1 MDELRGELET
11 LGIVIKQESFLEKC
25 KTFKFIVLY
34 FFSVWELGQRH
45 EMSPED
51 LANEWFSFSFSNN
64 KCQLSIPN
72 IERFTSQVTE

>member
-1 MDELRGELET
+1 MEKLRGELET

-34 FFSVWELGQRH
+34 FFSVWEVGQRH

-51 LANEWFSFSFSNN
+51 LADEWSSFSISN

>member
-34 FFSVWELGQRH
+34 FFSVWEVGQRH

-51 LANEWFSFSFSNN
+51 LANEWSSFSYSNE
-64 KCQLSIPN
+64 CQLSIPN
-72 IERFTSQVTE
+72 IERFISQVTE

>member
-1 MDELRGELET
+1 MEELKGELES

-25 KTFKFIVLY
+25 KSFKIVSIY
-34 FFSVWELGQRH
+34 FFSVWEVGQRH
-45 EMSPED
+45 ELSAED

-64 KCQLSIPN
+64 ECQLSIPN